1 MEPRFFG
8 NDRPIVLELGCGR
21 GEYTVAL
28 GERFPE
34 RRFYRVDVKG
44 ARLWRGAKTATENGM
59 KNVAF
64 LRTRIEFIDSCFA
77 PGEVDEIWITFPRSA
92 TEQKPDQKRL
102 TAPQFLAMYARFL
115 REGGMINLKTDSVH
129 LHEYTKNLARGNGL
143 PVAAC
148 CDDIYGTGFADEVLS
163 IKTTYEQRFCRKGC
177 RSPTCVSGFGDRREF
192 ETIPLLPTKRCC
204 RPELPYSGNSLI
216 IYYPG
221 RSCRDALFRICGAGI
236 GTIIEFT
243 ETVRGRVCPKPFKF
257 HNYETLYTFAA
268 AIIACFFSEGLQ
280 AQVLKNNAKPDVLF
294 INRRGPKWT
303 RCRRPR

>member
-1 MEPRFFG
+1 MGKDKIRRFAENATFRCVVQPGFEEVFRKDYALKGKWNRDFFG

-34 RRFYRVDVKG
+34 RNFIGVDVKG

-77 PGEVDEIWITFPRSA
+77 PGEVDEIWITFPDPQLNKNRI
-92 TEQKPDQKRL
+92 KKRL

-163 IKTTYEQRFCRKGC
+163 IKTTYEQRFLQAGLPITYLRF
-177 RSPTCVSGFGDRREF
+177 GFGDRREF
-192 ETIPLLPTKRCC
+192 ETIPFAPDEALL
-204 RPELPYSGNSLI
+204 S
-216 IYYPG
+216 
-221 RSCRDALFRICGAGI
+221 AG
-236 GTIIEFT
+236 
-243 ETVRGRVCPKPFKF
+243 VAVQR
-257 HNYETLYTFAA
+257 
-268 AIIACFFSEGLQ
+268 
-280 AQVLKNNAKPDVLF
+280 
-294 INRRGPKWT
+294 
-303 RCRRPR
+303 